1 MSYSRE
7 FSRRR
12 MIEEFKYL
20 ELLEQLGKTEEYQKQ
35 LTIMRGRDP
44 QPTAGDKGFAFVG
57 INPPAGSVTLKELY
71 DFCVAHYPYKGYTM
85 CVEQNTPDEGVRP
98 HLHILHPVTGN
109 TRKNHIISRLA
120 KLFKV
125 EENYIDVK
133 VSKSNPV
140 ISRWGAYLR
149 GEKKGEKIEYVEKD
163 IKDRDIYNIPHIYNG
178 SS

>member
-1 MSYSRE
+1 M
-7 FSRRR
+7 
-12 MIEEFKYL
+12 EEFKYL
-20 ELLEQLGKTEEYQKQ
+20 DLLEQLGQDDEYFRQIA
-35 LTIMRGRDP
+35 IMKGRDN

-57 INPPAGSVTLKELY
+57 INPPADSVTLKELY

-85 CVEQNTPDEGVRP
+85 CVEQNTPEGVRP

-109 TRKNHIISRLA
+109 TRKNHIIARLA

-125 EENYIDVK
+125 EENYINVK

-140 ISRWGAYLR
+140 ISRWEKYLR